1 MSLFQL
7 GFDARET
14 GLDPESNANG
24 GSTASG
30 RPGPS
35 RLSYVGYNTPN
46 TRNFLIGV
54 NLTF

>member
-1 MSLFQL
+1 MLFSD
-7 GFDARET
+7 FTRET
-14 GLDPESNANG
+14 GLDPEPNANG

-35 RLSYVGYNTPN
+35 RMSYVGYNTPN

>member
-1 MSLFQL
+1 MLFSDFTRQ
-7 GFDARET
+7 T
-14 GLDPESNANG
+14 GLDPEPNANS

-35 RLSYVGYNTPN
+35 RMSYVGYNTPN
-46 TRNFLIGV
+46 TRNFLLGI

>member
-1 MSLFQL
+1 MLFSDFTRQ
-7 GFDARET
+7 T
-14 GLDPESNANG
+14 GLDPESNANSG
-24 GSTASG
+24 YTASG

-46 TRNFLIGV
+46 TRNVLFGV